1 MDQAPL
7 DFSGRDIGHAQA
19 QVAANH
25 AGADWQDLALG
36 ALHTFA
42 QSHRQ
47 FTVEDVR
54 SAHPDIKAPT
64 DKAWGA
70 IALRARRAGLIAAC
84 GNVKVQ
90 GGRMLA
96 TLWLSRVM

>member
-1 MDQAPL
+1 MTQGSL
-7 DFSGRDIGHAQA
+7 DFSGRDLGHAKAQA
-19 QVAANH
+19 AAKH
-25 AGADWQDLALG
+25 AGAEWQDLALA
-36 ALHTFA
+36 ALHNFA
-42 QSHRQ
+42 QAHRQ

-96 TLWLSRVM
+96 TLWMSRLV